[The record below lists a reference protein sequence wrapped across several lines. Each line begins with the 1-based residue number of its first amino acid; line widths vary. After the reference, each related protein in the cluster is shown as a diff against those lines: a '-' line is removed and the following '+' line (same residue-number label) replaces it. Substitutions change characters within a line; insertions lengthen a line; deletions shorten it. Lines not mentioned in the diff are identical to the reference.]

1 MYERYIVPKSVEE
14 ELIVPLG
21 KSCQKAECIVQS
33 AEQPASL

>member
-1 MYERYIVPKSVEE
+1 MYERYIVPKSVE

-21 KSCQKAECIVQS
+21 KSCQKAECKVQS